1 MKATR
6 QIQIAGYVSALLFFF
21 HIPFYWLFDWKN
33 SLACLSRDNWL
44 IFHCFNVISIF
55 LLLLMS
61 VASIFHAEEMLRT
74 KVGRLLAMYIF
85 GFYVFRIVAEFVLKG
100 WNEVELVI
108 VAICAIPVI
117 MVGLALRTA
126 YSLSFWKANA

>member
-1 MKATR
+1 MKPTR
-6 QIQIAGYVSALLFFF
+6 QIQISGYVSALLFLF
-21 HIPFYWLFDWKN
+21 HIPFYWLFDWEN

-85 GFYVFRIVAEFVLKG
+85 GFYVFRIVAEFVLKE
-100 WNEVELVI
+100 WSEVELVI

-117 MVGLALRTA
+117 TVGLALRTA
-126 YSLSFWKANA
+126 YSLSFRKANA